1 MPPAIKHRDV
11 LMLLQVRLRDLAL
24 LQDQTV
30 KEFSSQMS
38 KINDQITETN
48 SIISL
53 LLVQDSDELKEP
65 VENHDIKVKKELS
78 GAAIIKEFTSRRAFE
93 VFMARKLSDK
103 VLQDGLTA
111 YFSDWSR
118 IRNFLIHHAVVEPE
132 VSNSEH
138 GLNDDFL
145 APAEKK
151 KVVRFSSAEIED
163 KHIIEVFKIV
173 NGVRTKRKNRNIPR
187 ASKEMT
193 KATSSESLSDCSEE
207 NDSDNEEADAN
218 EKDVVINGAEASKKR
233 TDHPT
238 RLEFLE
244 FLSRMWVSLDFD
256 VFGKGDDKVTGLKPS
271 DVQEAFASH
280 VHRFITA
287 DQTSIGLAHPIQ
299 YDDHQQ
305 QLEKEILLPTQ
316 LGNHYF
322 NFYYYVVVTNF
333 LRVSF

>member
-11 LMLLQVRLRDLAL
+11 LIILQVRLRDLAL

-48 SIISL
+48 SIISA

-65 VENHDIKVKKELS
+65 VKNHDIKVKKEERV
-78 GAAIIKEFTSRRAFE
+78 AIIKEFTSRRAFE
-93 VFMARKLSDK
+93 VFMERKLSEK

-118 IRNFLIHHAVVEPE
+118 IRNFLVHHAVVESSE
-132 VSNSEH
+132 VSNLER

-163 KHIIEVFKIV
+163 KHKIEVFKIV
-173 NGVRTKRKNRNIPR
+173 NGVRSKRKNRNIPR
-187 ASKEMT
+187 ESKET
-193 KATSSESLSDCSEE
+193 TEATSSKFLSDSSEE
-207 NDSDNEEADAN
+207 NDSDNEGADIN
-218 EKDVVINGAEASKKR
+218 EKEVVLNGAEATTKR

-238 RLEFLE
+238 RLEFLA
-244 FLSRMWVSLDFD
+244 FLSRMWVTLDFD

-299 YDDHQQ
+299 YDQ
-305 QLEKEILLPTQ
+305 QLEMEILLPTQ

-322 NFYYYVVVTNF
+322 SFYNYVKTF